1 MKLLLSIKHLKF
13 CYCFHEH
20 TKKAEPKRE
29 GHVAVW
35 LSFFRVLVKTITKLQ
50 SCHVALVQWRP
61 LKLRDILRI
70 FPGIEMGGFAILV
83 LIIQRE
89 VIKYEKQAVI

>member
-1 MKLLLSIKHLKF
+1 M
-13 CYCFHEH
+13 
-20 TKKAEPKRE
+20 
-29 GHVAVW
+29 
-35 LSFFRVLVKTITKLQ
+35 
-50 SCHVALVQWRP
+50 ALVQWRP